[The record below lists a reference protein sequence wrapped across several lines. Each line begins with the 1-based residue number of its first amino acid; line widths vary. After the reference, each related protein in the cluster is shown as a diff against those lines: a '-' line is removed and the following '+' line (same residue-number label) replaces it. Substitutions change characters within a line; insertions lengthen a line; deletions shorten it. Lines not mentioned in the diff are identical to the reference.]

1 MYKMKIIAISGYCL
15 LFLCMVSIFISSN
28 DFASY
33 ARYSKPNEVSADINK
48 SEKYDIKV
56 KVMDGDVEIQGEDK
70 RYNLESNKEY
80 KITIK
85 AFGNA
90 KNGSCKISYNNENLF
105 TRVITNGDELTFF
118 LIPDE
123 NTTYYFTAI
132 LGNIR
137 DYTINDNVTIGK
149 KIIDNIEENNIDN
162 DNIVENINIEDTN
175 NEIDNNNIPIE

>member
-15 LFLCMVSIFISSN
+15 LFLCMISIFISSN

-33 ARYSKPNEVSADINK
+33 ARYSKPNEVPIENNK
-48 SEKYDIKV
+48 TEKYDIKV
-56 KVMDGDVEIQGEDK
+56 KVMDGDIEIPGADK
-70 RYNLESNKEY
+70 RYNLEINKEY

-118 LIPDE
+118 LIPEE
-123 NTTYYFTAI
+123 NATYNFTAI
-132 LGNIR
+132 LGSIR
-137 DYTINDNVTIGK
+137 DYTIDDNVTIGK
-149 KIIDNIEENNIDN
+149 KIIDNIEENNI
-162 DNIVENINIEDTN
+162 ENNNIENNNIAN
-175 NEIDNNNIPIE
+175 NEIENNNIIE